1 MQVQKDLSVF
11 DGETSTDAQPES
23 ETAYQKDLPATTAI
37 STPKTAAELP
47 SIEDV
52 SSCSNSSV
60 VNSFIKHY

>member
-1 MQVQKDLSVF
+1 MQVRKDLSVI
-11 DGETSTDAQPES
+11 DEEKSAEAQPES
-23 ETAYQKDLPATTAI
+23 EMAYQKDLPATTAI
-37 STPKTAAELP
+37 STPKTVAELA